1 MPVSVA
7 AFRKHAL
14 SLPGASEAK
23 HFERVSFRI
32 GTKIFA
38 TMTKDGTEAM
48 VRVKPMAKLKQL
60 LDEQPDVFFDYGG
73 WTWKNHAIGVRLSQV
88 SAARFRELVTESW
101 KLVATKR
108 LLGQLGNSR

>member
-1 MPVSVA
+1 MGVTVA
-7 AFRKHAL
+7 SFRKHAL
-14 SLPGASEAK
+14 SLPGTSEAR
-23 HFERVSFRI
+23 HFERTSFRI

-60 LDEQPDVFFDYGG
+60 LEGHPDTFFDYGG
-73 WTWKNHAIGVRLSQV
+73 WTWKNHAIGVRLSKI
-88 SAARFRELVTESW
+88 SAKLFRELCTESW

-108 LLGQLGNSR
+108 LLAELGSSR